1 MELFRWQKG
10 NGAKSY
16 SETPLSKFSEEDR
29 AELKYYLIGGNPEA
43 WEFFLSE
50 LTNFMIFRAKAYNLP
65 LELYEDVGTA
75 FFLLFKDNDSKILR
89 SYDPSVS
96 NFPTWIQNCHYVD
109 TVIKKI
115 LGRGKKSGDIIY
127 NNTMDDNDNDQPEI
141 PDSTPIFGDDTIIE
155 EYDVEIIIRYMK
167 LKYPKD
173 EIARRLIP
181 YRGSPY
187 CQTPKQLAEEFK
199 VSLPTIS
206 RLQKDIVAY
215 FKKY

>member
-16 SETPLSKFSEEDR
+16 SEIPLRNFSEEDR
-29 AELKYYLIGGNPEA
+29 AKLKYYLIDGNSEA

-50 LTNFMIFRAKAYNLP
+50 LTDFMIRRAKVYNLP

-75 FFLLFKDNDSKILR
+75 FFLLLKDNDSKILR

-96 NFPTWIQNCHYVD
+96 NFPTWIQNFHYVD

-127 NNTMDDNDNDQPEI
+127 NNTMDDNDNYQPET
-141 PDSTPIFGDDTIIE
+141 PDSELNFGDDTNIE
-155 EYDVEIIIRYMK
+155 EYDVEIMIRLMK